1 VRSRVASSGFIAA
14 LTVYPGGNTPGCDPL
29 ALRRTEISG
38 SDDLEDVRMKL
49 QGGYDNLHRLI
60 QAVRG

>member
-1 VRSRVASSGFIAA
+1 VRSRVASSGFAAA
-14 LTVYPGGNTPGCDPL
+14 LTVYPGANTAGCDPL

-38 SDDLEDVRMKL
+38 CDDLEDFRMKL
-49 QGGYDNLHRLI
+49 RGGYDNLHRLI